1 MRRLLGARD
10 EGEKGFALVAVLLFM
25 LLMAAVMT
33 PLSIH
38 GTEYRQIAV
47 YRSAAL
53 ADRLLAEG
61 VARLVSLLPGGSEN
75 ESGQVGAWWRCKV
88 QEREVFVRMQD
99 TTGLIDLNSSEEDL
113 VAIGLIALGRDEA
126 TAHAG
131 AKDVVR
137 YRTPNLAP
145 DFGATASELPAVAR
159 GAPFVSVAELD
170 ELLVLSAQ
178 EALVADQVFTI
189 YNKRG
194 SVARPFLDARLG
206 KLMSGPGKAGEFVTD
221 FGTDGPFLKIWVA
234 LFSDPSKSG
243 TIFGFNYQR
252 ANVNSRLPGRKDRSE
267 VMVAKAAFD
276 NSGASIASC
285 PSTLEALLHE

>member
-10 EGEKGFALVAVLLFM
+10 EGKQGFALVAVLLFM

-53 ADRLLAEG
+53 ADRILAEG
-61 VARLVSLLPGGSEN
+61 IARLVSSLARGFDNGT
-75 ESGQVGAWWRCKV
+75 GQVGEWWRCKTR
-88 QEREVFVRMQD
+88 EREVFVRVQD
-99 TTGLIDLNSSEEDL
+99 PIGLIDLNSSEEGL
-113 VAIGLIALGRDEA
+113 VAAGLIALGRDEA
-126 TAHAG
+126 AAHAG
-131 AKDVVR
+131 AKEVVR
-137 YRTPNLAP
+137 YRTPNVAP
-145 DFGATASELPAVAR
+145 DFGATAIELPAVSR

-170 ELLVLSAQ
+170 ELLVLNDQ

-189 YNKRG
+189 YNKTG

-206 KLMSGPGKAGEFVTD
+206 EVMFRPGKAGEFVTD
-221 FGTDGPFLKIWVA
+221 LDTHGPFLKIWVA
-234 LFSDPSKSG
+234 LFSDTSKSG

-252 ANVNSRLPGRKDRSE
+252 ANVNSLLPSRRDRSE
-267 VMVAKAAFD
+267 VTVAKAAFD